1 MQSRERGERASLRAA
16 MPPPARALIDRLPD
30 EVLALIFTAA
40 AAPDRL
46 RCEQV
51 CRRWHRILLQDD
63 FVEHLVL
70 PHDTSDDSPSL
81 ETTPEGWSILREQ
94 VRDDSLIAASDKA
107 RGRLR
112 TLDVSGCSE
121 VSHNAVISVLQKNQK
136 LMHVKMAEQQAD
148 GHRLRIRPRQLVDVA
163 RALANRANGTLSTL
177 EASVEVAG
185 NRELE
190 ALRDVVVDAARARQ
204 SSASASTSGSASQV
218 NPLIIGGTHVVIS
231 SLTLSLLFLERVLLE
246 ANDEAFDAEDDADE
260 NDAEASVA
268 RETARVAAT
277 HLCEIIRA
285 VGPRG
290 LARINFGERTL
301 VDGLGAARVLEALR
315 ENCGATLR
323 EIQVDGE
330 ALRQSKTR
338 LDLTRTLRKIGREG
352 GARRVAIKRAWLDG
366 DRRGVAR
373 SDDDTS
379 RVDGWISVHD
389 GDVGVFGSEKL
400 HLEAANARLVWNAT
414 LGRNVDAFS
423 VAKPPDGGGRNLRS
437 ASSASTPGVFCT
449 QHELAISTNVLRH
462 SFIEAPRYFDVSNLN
477 MRSDHLGVMLSLMD
491 ARDSRRVPRLRVLA
505 ISGNGKGDEC
515 PCESDGSR
523 AKKEHRYLGDALAR
537 AIAAHAETLHTLDIG
552 GLPRHALSRAI
563 GLVATLPALNV
574 LDLSATPLG
583 GSANDKKRR
592 RPPENAGPEDDRKE
606 DDDRGSKS
614 LSRLLGDALGTSGCR
629 LRSLVLVSCS
639 LTGPQL
645 RDIVS
650 GALKTS
656 TVTDAVLSYNSQL
669 GDDGCEVAARWIRG
683 GSKKTAARI
692 DPDARGGSLLR
703 VSLEGCGVT
712 DIGAK
717 TLAAAVAENRALRRL
732 DLAANVMI
740 RAAGRK
746 ALADAKRGR
755 SGIWTKETVDDTPWA
770 GSDTE
775 SDDEFFQDDD
785 EYQSEDDGY
794 FASHKAASAS
804 RPSRWALLEST
815 G

>member
-1 MQSRERGERASLRAA
+1 
-16 MPPPARALIDRLPD
+16 MPSPARALIEGLSDD
-30 EVLALIFTAA
+30 VLALIFTAA

-51 CRRWHRILLQDD
+51 CRRWHRILRQDD
-63 FVEHLVL
+63 FVEHVIL

-121 VSHNAVISVLQKNQK
+121 VSHNAVISVLKKNQK
-136 LMHVKMAEQQAD
+136 LAHLKMAERQAD
-148 GHRLRIRPRQLVDVA
+148 GHRLRIRPRQLVDIA
-163 RALANRANGTLSTL
+163 HALGKRANGTPPTL
-177 EASVEVAG
+177 EASVDVAG

-190 ALRDVVVDAARARQ
+190 ALRDVVVDADVHT
-204 SSASASTSGSASQV
+204 TSGSAPRV
-218 NPLIIGGTHVVIS
+218 DPLVIGGTRVVIS
-231 SLTLSLLFLERVLLE
+231 SLTLSLLFLERVLVE
-246 ANDEAFDAEDDADE
+246 TNDEAFDADDDADE

-290 LARINFGERTL
+290 LARVTFGERAL
-301 VDGLGAARVLEALR
+301 VDGRGASRVLEALR
-315 ENCGATLR
+315 ENCGASLR

-338 LDLTRTLRKIGREG
+338 LDLTRTLHEIARAG
-352 GARRVAIKRAWLDG
+352 GARRVTIKRAWLDG
-366 DRRGVAR
+366 DRRGVPR
-373 SDDDTS
+373 LDEDTS
-379 RVDGWISVHD
+379 RAEGWVSVDD
-389 GDVGVFGSEKL
+389 GDVGTFGSEKL
-400 HLEAANARLVWNAT
+400 HLEAASARLVWNAT
-414 LGRNVDAFS
+414 LGRQVDAFS
-423 VAKPPDGGGRNLRS
+423 LAKPPDGGGRNLRS
-437 ASSASTPGVFCT
+437 ASSASTPGAFC
-449 QHELAISTNVLRH
+449 QHHLLAVSMNLFTMPVNT
-462 SFIEAPRYFDVSNLN
+462 PRYFDVSNLN
-477 MRSDHLGVMLSLMD
+477 MRSGHLAAMLSLMD
-491 ARDSRRVPRLRVLA
+491 MRMRPWTPRSRLRVLA
-505 ISGNGKGDEC
+505 ISGNGNGDEC
-515 PCESDGSR
+515 PCKSSYARDG
-523 AKKEHRYLGDALAR
+523 HLGDALAR
-537 AIAAHAETLHTLDIG
+537 AITAHAETLHTLDIG

-563 GLVATLPALNV
+563 GLVASLPALNV

-583 GSANDKKRR
+583 GSSKEKKRR
-592 RPPENAGPEDDRKE
+592 RNAGPEDDEKR
-606 DDDRGSKS
+606 DDASGSKS
-614 LSRLLGDALGTSGCR
+614 LSRLLGDALGTPGCR

-639 LTGPQL
+639 LTAPQL

-650 GALKTS
+650 GAVKTS

-683 GSKKTAARI
+683 GSKKTASRV
-692 DPDARGGSLLR
+692 DPDARGGCLLR

-712 DIGAK
+712 DVGAK
-717 TLAAAVAENRALRRL
+717 TLAAAVVENRALRRL

-755 SGIWTKETVDDTPWA
+755 SGIWTSETVDDTPWA

-775 SDDEFFQDDD
+775 SDDEFLQDDED
-785 EYQSEDDGY
+785 EYHSEDDGF
-794 FASHKAASAS
+794 FASHKSANAA
-804 RPSRWALLEST
+804 RPSRWALLD
-815 G
+815 

>member
-1 MQSRERGERASLRAA
+1 MQSGERRERASLRAA
-16 MPPPARALIDRLPD
+16 MPPPARALIDGLPD
-30 EVLALIFTAA
+30 EILALIFTIA

-51 CRRWHRILLQDD
+51 CRRWHRVLLQDD

-94 VRDDSLIAASDKA
+94 VRDDALIAASEKA

-121 VSHNAVISVLQKNQK
+121 VSHDAVISVLKRNRE
-136 LMHVKMAEQQAD
+136 LVHVKMAEHQAD

-163 RALANRANGTLSTL
+163 RALANRAKGALSTL
-177 EASVEVAG
+177 EASVDVVG

-190 ALRDVVVDAARARQ
+190 ALRDIVVDAAQAQ
-204 SSASASTSGSASQV
+204 QSASALTSGSASQV
-218 NPLIIGGTHVVIS
+218 DPLKIGGTHVEIS

-246 ANDEAFDAEDDADE
+246 ANDEAFDAEDNADE

-268 RETARVAAT
+268 RETSRVAT
-277 HLCEIIRA
+277 KHLCEIIRA
-285 VGPRG
+285 IGPRS
-290 LARINFGERTL
+290 LARITFGERTL
-301 VDGLGAARVLEALR
+301 VDGRAAARVLEALR
-315 ENCGATLR
+315 ESCGMTLR

-330 ALRQSKTR
+330 ALRQSTTR
-338 LDLTRTLRKIGREG
+338 LALTQTLREIGRKG
-352 GARRVAIKRAWLDG
+352 GAQRITIKRAWLDG
-366 DRRGVAR
+366 DRRGVPG
-373 SDDDTS
+373 SDDNTS
-379 RVDGWISVHD
+379 RIDGWVTFDD
-389 GDVGVFGSEKL
+389 GDVGGFGSEKL

-414 LGRNVDAFS
+414 LCRNVDAFS

-437 ASSASTPGVFCT
+437 ASSALTPGVFCT
-449 QHELAISTNVLRH
+449 QHELAISTNVLEQ
-462 SFIEAPRYFDVSNLN
+462 SFSEAPRYFDVSNLN
-477 MRSDHLGVMLSLMD
+477 MSSSHLGAILSRMD
-491 ARDSRRVPRLRVLA
+491 ARDSRQGPRLRVLA
-505 ISGNGKGDEC
+505 ISGNGKGDDC
-515 PCESDGSR
+515 PCEVGGSSSR
-523 AKKEHRYLGDALAR
+523 KESRYLGEALAR
-537 AIAAHAETLHTLDIG
+537 AIAAHAETLHTLDVG

-563 GLVATLPALNV
+563 GIVATLPALHV

-583 GSANDKKRR
+583 CSANDKKRQ
-592 RPPENAGPEDDRKE
+592 RPRDNAGPENDRRE
-606 DDDRGSKS
+606 DDHGSKS
-614 LSRLLGDALGTSGCR
+614 LSRLLGEVLGISGCR

-650 GALKTS
+650 GAVKTS

-669 GDDGCEVAARWIRG
+669 GDEGCEVAARWIRG
-683 GSKKTAARI
+683 GSKKMAARI

-703 VSLEGCGVT
+703 ISLEGCGIT

-717 TLAAAVAENRALRRL
+717 TLAAAVVENRALRRL

-746 ALADAKRGR
+746 ALTDAKCGR
-755 SGIWTKETVDDTPWA
+755 SGIWTQETVDDTPWA

-775 SDDEFFQDDD
+775 SDDSLFQHDD

-794 FASHKAASAS
+794 FASHKAASPG
-804 RPSRWALLEST
+804 RPSRWALLEGT

>member
-1 MQSRERGERASLRAA
+1 
-16 MPPPARALIDRLPD
+16 MPSPARALIEGLSDD
-30 EVLALIFTAA
+30 VLALIFTAA

-51 CRRWHRILLQDD
+51 CRRWHRILHQDD
-63 FVEHLVL
+63 FVEHLIL

-121 VSHNAVISVLQKNQK
+121 VSHNAVISVLKKNQK
-136 LMHVKMAEQQAD
+136 LAHLKMAERQAD
-148 GHRLRIRPRQLVDVA
+148 GHRLRIRPRQLVDIA
-163 RALANRANGTLSTL
+163 HALGKRANGTPATL
-177 EASVEVAG
+177 EASVDVAG

-190 ALRDVVVDAARARQ
+190 ALRDVVVDADVRT
-204 SSASASTSGSASQV
+204 TSGSAPRV
-218 NPLIIGGTHVVIS
+218 DPLVIGGTRVVIS
-231 SLTLSLLFLERVLLE
+231 SLTLSLLFLERVLVE
-246 ANDEAFDAEDDADE
+246 TNDEAFDADDDADE

-290 LARINFGERTL
+290 LARVTFGERAL
-301 VDGLGAARVLEALR
+301 VDGRGASRVLEALR
-315 ENCGATLR
+315 ENCGASLR

-338 LDLTRTLRKIGREG
+338 LDLTRTLHEIGRAG
-352 GARRVAIKRAWLDG
+352 GAHRVTIKRAWLDG
-366 DRRGVAR
+366 DRRGVPR
-373 SDDDTS
+373 LDEDTS
-379 RVDGWISVHD
+379 RAEGWVSVDD
-389 GDVGVFGSEKL
+389 GDVGTFGSEKL
-400 HLEAANARLVWNAT
+400 HLEAASARLVWNAT
-414 LGRNVDAFS
+414 LGRQVDAFS
-423 VAKPPDGGGRNLRS
+423 LAKPPDGGGRNLRS
-437 ASSASTPGVFCT
+437 ASSASTPGAFCT
-449 QHELAISTNVLRH
+449 QHELAVSMNVITRPA
-462 SFIEAPRYFDVSNLN
+462 ETPRYFDVSNLN
-477 MRSDHLGVMLSLMD
+477 MRSGHLAVMLSLMD
-491 ARDSRRVPRLRVLA
+491 MRPARPRSRLRVLA
-505 ISGNGKGDEC
+505 ISGNGGGDEC
-515 PCESDGSR
+515 ACEGDG
-523 AKKEHRYLGDALAR
+523 AKAREKHRYLGDALVR
-537 AIAAHAETLHTLDIG
+537 AITAHAETLHTLDIG
-552 GLPRHALSRAI
+552 GLPRDALSRAI
-563 GLVATLPALNV
+563 GLVASLPALNV

-583 GSANDKKRR
+583 GSANEKKRR
-592 RPPENAGPEDDRKE
+592 RPPEDAGPEDDAKE
-606 DDDRGSKS
+606 DDRGSKS
-614 LSRLLGDALGTSGCR
+614 LSRLLGDALGTPGCR

-639 LTGPQL
+639 LTAPQL

-650 GALKTS
+650 GAVKSS

-683 GSKKTAARI
+683 GSKKTASRV
-692 DPDARGGSLLR
+692 DPDARDGCLLR

-712 DIGAK
+712 DVGAK

-755 SGIWTKETVDDTPWA
+755 SGIWTSETVDDTPWA

-775 SDDEFFQDDD
+775 SDDEFEDDD
-785 EYQSEDDGY
+785 EYHSEDDGY
-794 FASHKAASAS
+794 FASHNSANAG
-804 RPSRWALLEST
+804 RPSRWALLE
-815 G
+815 GAG

>member
-1 MQSRERGERASLRAA
+1 
-16 MPPPARALIDRLPD
+16 MPSPARALIDGLSD
-30 EVLALIFTAA
+30 DVLALIFTAA

-51 CRRWHRILLQDD
+51 CRRWHRILHQDD
-63 FVEHLVL
+63 FVEHLIL

-121 VSHNAVISVLQKNQK
+121 VSHNAVISVLKKNQK
-136 LMHVKMAEQQAD
+136 LAHLKMAERQAD

-163 RALANRANGTLSTL
+163 HALGKRANGTPSTL
-177 EASVEVAG
+177 EASVDVAG

-190 ALRDVVVDAARARQ
+190 ALRDVVVDAARAQRT
-204 SSASASTSGSASQV
+204 SASTSGSASRV
-218 NPLIIGGTHVVIS
+218 DPLVIGGTRVVIS
-231 SLTLSLLFLERVLLE
+231 SLTLSLLFLERVLVE
-246 ANDEAFDAEDDADE
+246 TNDEAFDADDDADE

-290 LARINFGERTL
+290 LGRVTFGERTL
-301 VDGLGAARVLEALR
+301 VDGRGASRVLEALR
-315 ENCGATLR
+315 ENCGASLR

-338 LDLTRTLRKIGREG
+338 LDLTRTLREIGRAG
-352 GARRVAIKRAWLDG
+352 GARRVTIKRAWLDG
-366 DRRGVAR
+366 DRRGVPR
-373 SDDDTS
+373 VDEDTS
-379 RVDGWISVHD
+379 CAEGWVSVDD
-389 GDVGVFGSEKL
+389 GDVSTFGSEKL
-400 HLEAANARLVWNAT
+400 HLEAASARLVWNAT
-414 LGRNVDAFS
+414 LGRQVDAFS

-437 ASSASTPGVFCT
+437 ASSASTPGAFCT
-449 QHELAISTNVLRH
+449 QHELAVSMNVITRPA
-462 SFIEAPRYFDVSNLN
+462 ETPRYFDVSNLN
-477 MRSDHLGVMLSLMD
+477 MRSGHLAVMLSLMD
-491 ARDSRRVPRLRVLA
+491 ARPARPRSRLRVLA
-505 ISGNGKGDEC
+505 VSGNGGGDEC
-515 PCESDGSR
+515 ACEGDG
-523 AKKEHRYLGDALAR
+523 AKAREKHRYLGDALAR
-537 AIAAHAETLHTLDIG
+537 AITAHAETLHTLDIG
-552 GLPRHALSRAI
+552 GLPRDALSRAI
-563 GLVATLPALNV
+563 GLVASLPALNV

-583 GSANDKKRR
+583 GSANEKKRR
-592 RPPENAGPEDDRKE
+592 RPPEDAGPEDDEKE
-606 DDDRGSKS
+606 DDRGSKS
-614 LSRLLGDALGTSGCR
+614 LSRLLGDALGSPWCR

-639 LTGPQL
+639 LTAPQL

-650 GALKTS
+650 GAVKTS

-683 GSKKTAARI
+683 GSKKTASRV
-692 DPDARGGSLLR
+692 DPDARDGCLLR

-712 DIGAK
+712 DVGAK

-755 SGIWTKETVDDTPWA
+755 SGIWTSETVDDTPWA

-775 SDDEFFQDDD
+775 SDDELEDDD
-785 EYQSEDDGY
+785 EYHSEDDGY
-794 FASHKAASAS
+794 FASHRSANAG
-804 RPSRWALLEST
+804 RPSRWALLEGS

>member
-1 MQSRERGERASLRAA
+1 
-16 MPPPARALIDRLPD
+16 MPSPARALIDSLPD

-51 CRRWHRILLQDD
+51 CRRWRRILLQDD

-81 ETTPEGWSILREQ
+81 ETTPEGWSMLREQ

-121 VSHNAVISVLQKNQK
+121 VSHNAVISVLRKNQK
-136 LMHVKMAEQQAD
+136 LAHVKMAERQAD

-163 RALANRANGTLSTL
+163 CALGKRANGTPATL
-177 EASVEVAG
+177 EASVDVAG

-190 ALRDVVVDAARARQ
+190 ALRDVVVDAARAQR
-204 SSASASTSGSASQV
+204 SSASASTSGSAPRAV
-218 NPLIIGGTHVVIS
+218 NPLVVGGTRVVIS

-246 ANDEAFDAEDDADE
+246 ANDDAFDAEDDADE

-277 HLCEIIRA
+277 HVCEIIRA

-290 LARINFGERTL
+290 LSRVTFGERAL
-301 VDGLGAARVLEALR
+301 VDGRGASRVLEALR
-315 ENCGATLR
+315 ENCGAALR

-330 ALRQSKTR
+330 ALRQTKTR
-338 LDLTRTLRKIGREG
+338 LDLTQTLRTIGRAG
-352 GARRVAIKRAWLDG
+352 GAARVTIKRAWLNG
-366 DRRGVAR
+366 DRRGVQPL
-373 SDDDTS
+373 SDAPLSDTS
-379 RVDGWISVHD
+379 RVEGWVSID
-389 GDVGVFGSEKL
+389 GDVGTFGSEKL
-400 HLEAANARLVWNAT
+400 HLEAADARLVFNAT
-414 LGRNVDAFS
+414 LSRQVDAFS

-437 ASSASTPGVFCT
+437 ASSASTPGAFCE
-449 QHELAISTNVLRH
+449 QHELAVSMNLITMPVKT
-462 SFIEAPRYFDVSNLN
+462 PRYFDVSNLN
-477 MRSDHLGVMLSLMD
+477 MRSGHLAAMLSLMD
-491 ARDSRRVPRLRVLA
+491 MRMRPWTPRSRLRVLA
-505 ISGNGKGDEC
+505 ISGNGVGDEC
-515 PCESDGSR
+515 PCESDAR
-523 AKKEHRYLGDALAR
+523 DEHLGDALAR
-537 AIAAHAETLHTLDIG
+537 AVTAHAETLHTLDIG

-563 GLVATLPALNV
+563 GLVASLPALNV

-583 GSANDKKRR
+583 GFSKEKKRR
-592 RPPENAGPEDDRKE
+592 RNAGPEDDAKR
-606 DDDRGSKS
+606 DDASGSKS
-614 LSRLLGDALGTSGCR
+614 LSRLLGDALGTPGCS

-639 LTGPQL
+639 LTAPQL

-650 GALKTS
+650 GAVKTS

-683 GSKKTAARI
+683 GSKKTASRV
-692 DPDARGGSLLR
+692 DPDARGGCLLR

-712 DIGAK
+712 DVGAK
-717 TLAAAVAENRALRRL
+717 TLAAAVVENRALRRL

-755 SGIWTKETVDDTPWA
+755 SGIWTSETVDDTPWA

-775 SDDEFFQDDD
+775 SDDEFLQDDED
-785 EYQSEDDGY
+785 EYHSEDDGY
-794 FASHKAASAS
+794 FASHKSANAA
-804 RPSRWALLEST
+804 RPSRWALLD
-815 G
+815 